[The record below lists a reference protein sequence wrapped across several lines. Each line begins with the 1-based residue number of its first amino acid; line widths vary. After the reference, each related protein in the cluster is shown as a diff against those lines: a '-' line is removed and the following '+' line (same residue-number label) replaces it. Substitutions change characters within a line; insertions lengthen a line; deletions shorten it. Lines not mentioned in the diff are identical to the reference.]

1 MIRQIVTFTKSP
13 GLSVVACARWF
24 AGRYL
29 LLTIM
34 ICCVALNASAS
45 DQPLGGVAI
54 HLLRPGTA
62 SVADLDGDHIPD
74 VASGIRTGHTR
85 EGYSYRV
92 DLDLSS
98 NPYARPFSI
107 FSEEPSGLTIEAIDV
122 DGDRN
127 LDLVIRSS
135 LSLRPVGIWLND
147 GTGHFRPGVFDA
159 YALPK
164 PQTERF
170 FESHASRPV
179 VHLECRRPQWILV
192 RPRMR
197 LGTPSVLLRELHC
210 LPGGPYHSSFDTA
223 RLRAPPV
230 LNRTTISV

>member
-1 MIRQIVTFTKSP
+1 
-13 GLSVVACARWF
+13 
-24 AGRYL
+24 
-29 LLTIM
+29 M
-34 ICCVALNASAS
+34 ICCVALNASAA
-45 DQPLGGVAI
+45 DQPLRGVAL

-74 VASGIRTGHTR
+74 MASGIRTGHTR

-98 NPYARPFSI
+98 NPHARPFNV

-135 LSLRPVGIWLND
+135 LSLLPVGIWLND
-147 GTGHFRPGVFDA
+147 GTGHFRPGNFNTNA
-159 YALPK
+159 FPK
-164 PQTERF
+164 RQTDQ
-170 FESHASRPV
+170 FESQASRPV
-179 VHLECRRPQWILV
+179 VHLECRRPQALFV
-192 RPRMR
+192 RPTMQ
-197 LGTPSVLLRELHC
+197 LGTPPFFFRELHC
-210 LPGGPYHSSFDTA
+210 LHSVPYQFCFDTA

-230 LNRTTISV
+230 LNHTTISI